1 MCATVRM
8 VDVPDG
14 SIIEAVP
21 RPTLVDTSRSRRER
35 ADDPGLQSV
44 RMTALAYDASGYKV
58 VAVSLAQTRSLLR
71 CLQ

>member
-1 MCATVRM
+1 VRM

-14 SIIEAVP
+14 SIIEAIP

-44 RMTALAYDASGYKV
+44 PMTALAYDASGYKV
-58 VAVSLAQTRSLLR
+58 VAVSLAQTHSFLR